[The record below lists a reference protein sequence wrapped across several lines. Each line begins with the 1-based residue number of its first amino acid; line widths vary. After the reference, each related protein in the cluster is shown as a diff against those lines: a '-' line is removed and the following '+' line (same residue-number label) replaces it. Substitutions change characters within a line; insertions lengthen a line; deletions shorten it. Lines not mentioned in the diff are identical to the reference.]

1 MSTTQQPAQKCIL
14 SFRVAR
20 SLMERGHVPV
30 GTEQARKSDGY
41 NVFVFAVTPG
51 FMRDFEEIMRNI
63 AVQNGK

>member
-1 MSTTQQPAQKCIL
+1 MKTRYSQKCIL

-20 SLMERGHVPV
+20 ELMERGHIPV

-41 NVFVFAVTPG
+41 SVFIFVETPD
-51 FMRDFEEIMRNI
+51 FTLDFEKIMRNI